1 MHPQEEEEEEEEEEE
16 KEVNVVDPPPP
27 AAAAPAVTRKQQAK
41 MLVASIHV
49 ARATVAGKQ
58 VTAEQQEAIAGV
70 ANVKLRLEAA
80 NLQSSDLRAE
90 VRQLEACPLP
100 LSSTRSGCGID
111 RTLPTDFSHPFTS
124 LVPCAKMRIPS
135 TYPPHHSIL
144 GE

>member
-1 MHPQEEEEEEEEEEE
+1 MV
-16 KEVNVVDPPPP
+16 EVVLSPPPSQSP
-27 AAAAPAVTRKQQAK
+27 AAGATTKKAQAK
-41 MLVASIHV
+41 MLVARIRV

-90 VRQLEACPLP
+90 VRQLKACPAP

-111 RTLPTDFSHPFTS
+111 R
-124 LVPCAKMRIPS
+124 
-135 TYPPHHSIL
+135 IL
-144 GE
+144 